1 MRTLLVTTAAF
12 AALMIGAPIG
22 HAHADDFDVE
32 KFGSSVEA
40 DGRPNGLDGGRP
52 ALPFEAAL
60 KGRGQARSTPTD
72 EDRNQRRYVGCA
84 VRQRLTRSTG

>member
-1 MRTLLVTTAAF
+1 MNRRDNDNEDLACTTAAF

-40 DGRPNGLDGGRP
+40 DGRPIGLGGGRP

-60 KGRGQARSTPTD
+60 RGRNNHARLPMNIETSGVPL
-72 EDRNQRRYVGCA
+72 VA
-84 VRQRLTRSTG
+84 L